1 MESRPVQ
8 RSGRVPVWYRI
19 VVRGEVTQ
27 RFAEPLEDV
36 FVETAPSQTV
46 LHVQV
51 VDQARLQGILGW
63 LFEHGIDLLSVCPA
77 DEAKPGGVPST
88 FR

>member
-1 MESRPVQ
+1 MGSTPVE

-27 RFAEPLEDV
+27 RFAEPLGGV
-36 FVETAPSQTV
+36 VVESSKDQTV

-63 LFEHGIDLLSVCPA
+63 LFEHGIDLLSVRPA
-77 DEAKPGGVPST
+77 DEVNPGEVASSFT
-88 FR
+88 